1 MSIKLTRTNARLGLI
16 KRITRDYYELE
27 TSGGKLCIN
36 NSKTSLGRENLI
48 KAVYNVQGKK
58 ILN

>member
-1 MSIKLTRTNARLGLI
+1 MQITRTNARLGLI
-16 KRITRDYYELE
+16 RRITKDYYELE
-27 TSGGKLCIN
+27 TTEGKFAVN

-48 KAVYNVQGKK
+48 KAVYEVQGKK